1 MSIPALLPSI
11 SPLERYR
18 ASLAQPGFEHDPA
31 QEQAV
36 RHLQRLYDELVVTQP
51 QSTGLLGR
59 LSRPFRKPPTPIKGL
74 YFWGGVG
81 RGKTYLMDLLF
92 DAVPIAE
99 KARMHFHRFM
109 REVHAQLQARQ
120 GESDPLRGVAQ
131 AWSSRIRLLC
141 FDEFFVS
148 DITDAML
155 LGTLLE
161 HLFNQGV
168 ILVTTS
174 NIHPDGLYPN
184 GLQRSR
190 FLPAIALLKAH
201 TEVVNVDGGID
212 HRLRTL
218 TRAPLYYSPLG
229 QAADDNLMAC
239 FQRLGST
246 TIEADAVM
254 TIDNRPIQTRYLVD
268 DLAWFDFDQ
277 LCDGPRSQRDYIE
290 LAELFET
297 VVISNIPLLTT
308 HHEDQSRRFINLVD
322 EFYDCSVK
330 LILSAAAPLA
340 ELYQG
345 ERLRFEFERTRSRL
359 LEMQSHDYL
368 ARAHRR
374 TTGGP

>member
-1 MSIPALLPSI
+1 M

-36 RHLQRLYDELVVTQP
+36 VHLQRLYEELLATQ
-51 QSTGLLGR
+51 QTSTTLLER
-59 LSRPFRKPPTPIKGL
+59 LLQPLKKPPAAIKGL

-81 RGKTYLMDLLF
+81 RGKTYLMDLFF
-92 DAVPIAE
+92 DALPFATKQRI
-99 KARMHFHRFM
+99 HFHRFM
-109 REVHAQLQARQ
+109 RQVHEQLKAHQ
-120 GESDPLRGVAQ
+120 GESDPLRSVAVE
-131 AWSSRIRLLC
+131 WSSRIRVLC

-155 LGTLLE
+155 LGTLLDY
-161 HLFNQGV
+161 LFAQGV

-174 NIHPDGLYPN
+174 NIHPDGLYAN
-184 GLQRSR
+184 GLQRAR

-218 TRAPLYYSPLG
+218 TRAPLYYTPLG
-229 QAADDNLMAC
+229 QAADDSLMAC
-239 FQRLGST
+239 FSALSST
-246 TIEADAVM
+246 VM
-254 TIDNRPIQTRYLVD
+254 EPDPTLTIDGRLIHARFFVD
-268 DLAWFDFDQ
+268 NLAWFDFAQ

-297 VVISNIPLLTT
+297 VVISNIPQLTSAR
-308 HHEDQSRRFINLVD
+308 EDQSRRFINLVD
-322 EFYDCSVK
+322 EFYDRGVK
-330 LILSAAAPLA
+330 LILSAATPLA

-345 ERLRFEFERTRSRL
+345 EHLRFEFERTRSRL

-368 ARAHRR
+368 AREHRQSAE
-374 TTGGP
+374 